1 MRPKG
6 GSFKKEC
13 SMNKNDVIEVVE
25 ITPLTDRGAL
35 KAYVTIRA
43 GKCIINDCRIIKERD
58 KPPWLS
64 MPVMSYKDKYG
75 TTRYRNLIKF
85 EDENYNNDIAKV
97 ALAAWQKNGGIK
109 WYNSEVNP

>member
-1 MRPKG
+1 
-6 GSFKKEC
+6 
-13 SMNKNDVIEVVE
+13 MNKNDVIEVVE

-85 EDENYNNDIAKV
+85 IDEDYNNDITKA
-97 ALAAWQKNGGIK
+97 ALSAWLNTGGSLKRCIREK
-109 WYNSEVNP
+109 DV

>member
-1 MRPKG
+1 
-6 GSFKKEC
+6 
-13 SMNKNDVIEVVE
+13 MNKNDEIEIVE
-25 ITPLTDRGAL
+25 ITPLEDRGAL

-43 GKCIINDCRIIKERD
+43 GKCVIKDCRIIKD
-58 KPPWLS
+58 KHKPPWLS

-97 ALAAWQKNGGIK
+97 ALAAWQKNGGSLRRCIREK
-109 WYNSEVNP
+109 DF